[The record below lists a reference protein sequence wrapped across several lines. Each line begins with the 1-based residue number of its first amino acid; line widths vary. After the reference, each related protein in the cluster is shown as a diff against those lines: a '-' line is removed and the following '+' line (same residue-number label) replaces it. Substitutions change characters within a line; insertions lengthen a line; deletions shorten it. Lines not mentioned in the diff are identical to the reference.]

1 VNWDVRFAVSD
12 FNSPCKPNRPPPTRF
27 VTRGFSSGAERGRLL
42 DWQAATRVIKPHTHS
57 SDSSNTGKAAPQ
69 HRGNRGRRGLLP
81 RPTHAADLFYQEK
94 LRDSG
99 SLQTHG
105 QGLVSGSLTITGNP
119 SNEQQVVNLS
129 GTDT

>member
-1 VNWDVRFAVSD
+1 V
-12 FNSPCKPNRPPPTRF
+12 
-27 VTRGFSSGAERGRLL
+27 
-42 DWQAATRVIKPHTHS
+42 
-57 SDSSNTGKAAPQ
+57 
-69 HRGNRGRRGLLP
+69 
-81 RPTHAADLFYQEK
+81 FYQEK

-99 SLQTHG
+99 SLQTYG